1 MSNFPVIATI
11 LSMILGLS
19 VTRLLTGLVT
29 LFRIRHTTPID
40 WVPIVW
46 AAVLFSIQL
55 EFWWAIN
62 QLPKLED
69 SFSFLE
75 FIFFVLLTL
84 MLFITASLL
93 LPNRSEDEAD
103 GVQVYFEKD
112 GRYAL
117 LSLSAFLV
125 LGFILNVFILHS
137 PMLAYWAMLDVL
149 MITLP
154 TVAFLAKSRKIYA
167 AITLIYLPLSTV
179 DLLVSLAD

>member
-1 MSNFPVIATI
+1 
-11 LSMILGLS
+11 MILGLS

-29 LFRIRHTTPID
+29 LFRIRHTAPID
-40 WVPIVW
+40 WVPVAW
-46 AAVLFSIQL
+46 ATVLFSTQL

-62 QLPKLED
+62 QLPMLED
-69 SFSFLE
+69 SFSFSE

-103 GVQVYFEKD
+103 GAQVYFEKD
-112 GRYAL
+112 GRFAL

-137 PMLAYWAMLDVL
+137 PMLAYWAVLDAL
-149 MITLP
+149 MIILP
-154 TVAFLAKSRKIYA
+154 TVAFLAKSRRIYA
-167 AITLIYLPLSTV
+167 AITLIYLPLSAI
-179 DLLVSLAD
+179 DLLVSLTD